1 MGKNNK
7 YDASKTDVA
16 PVVEPELKEET
27 LIPES
32 TEGLEVN
39 NGTEIEPADGEFTE
53 GEFNGETE
61 QVESTEGQEPE
72 DNIKTP
78 EEDIVDDKDTI
89 NGSDEDIEDSK
100 TIPEVKS
107 VKVDLATA
115 MSLTKDLTTEDL
127 LEELYVNGEL
137 DLKLFAS
144 EIKDFIL
151 AYSKNS
157 ELEYNNGNRKL
168 YNLLVRTLK
177 LENSDEFRFK
187 FDIINKLFVEN
198 KIFEPSVLLVN
209 SIWTK
214 SEKDLANF
222 AQIVTIIE
230 DLADKT
236 KRQENKKRIVNL
248 TNLSLDEKSLEN
260 IKKYYKL

>member
-7 YDASKTDVA
+7 YDAPKNNVA
-16 PVVEPELKEET
+16 PVVEAELKEET

-39 NGTEIEPADGEFTE
+39 NGTEIEPADGETSE
-53 GEFNGETE
+53 GEFNNESE
-61 QVESTEGQEPE
+61 QVNTTEAQEVV
-72 DNIKTP
+72 ITP
-78 EEDIVDDKDTI
+78 EEDIVDDKDTSDDE
-89 NGSDEDIEDSK
+89 SDEDIEDTK
-100 TIPEVKS
+100 TVPEVKS
-107 VKVDLATA
+107 TKIDLATA

-127 LEELYVNGEL
+127 LEELFINGEL

-222 AQIVTIIE
+222 AQVVTIIE

-248 TNLSLDEKSLEN
+248 TNLSLDEKSIEN

>member
-1 MGKNNK
+1 MSKNNK
-7 YDASKTDVA
+7 YDATKNNVA
-16 PVVEPELKEET
+16 QVVEPELKEET
-27 LIPES
+27 LIPEN

-39 NGTEIEPADGEFTE
+39 SGTEIEPADGETSE
-53 GEFNGETE
+53 GEFNNESE
-61 QVESTEGQEPE
+61 QVNTTEAQEVV
-72 DNIKTP
+72 ITP
-78 EEDIVDDKDTI
+78 EEDIVDDKDTSDDE
-89 NGSDEDIEDSK
+89 SDEDIEDTK
-100 TIPEVKS
+100 TVPEVKS
-107 VKVDLATA
+107 TKIDLATA

-127 LEELYVNGEL
+127 LEELFINGEL

-222 AQIVTIIE
+222 AQVVTIIE

-248 TNLSLDEKSLEN
+248 TNLSLDEKSIEN